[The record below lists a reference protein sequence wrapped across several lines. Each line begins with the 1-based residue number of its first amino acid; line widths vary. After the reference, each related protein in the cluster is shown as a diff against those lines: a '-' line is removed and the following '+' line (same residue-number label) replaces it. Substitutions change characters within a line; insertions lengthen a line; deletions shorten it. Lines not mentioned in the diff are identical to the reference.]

1 MDIDEQENQ
10 LEEMEK
16 VKGSSSL
23 ETLAYGENKRPKA
36 TKESESNQ
44 NIHQDIRICDFCG
57 KTFNGGK
64 ALGGHR
70 RSHLQAMKLDL
81 SKNSIKKNVFEGHTD
96 SGMAAKTVNYDLMA
110 DKLTCCICNKDFP
123 STKSLSGHMRS
134 HPDRDWRGIQPPP
147 IADQNSPSS
156 SSGRSYSE
164 DHEVDDDDDHHH
176 NSSAE
181 TYVRSGVDLLS
192 YVSNWSKSDKRGRKC
207 IGSTEAAQIL
217 MCLSRDKS
225 FFSLNPY
232 QAARSNSCGKEEQ
245 EKHIVEL
252 TESKKTKGGS
262 PGKPFK
268 DSYEVSGKNM
278 KKKKVKNWKKM
289 LRDLEQEDL
298 GLIDDDK
305 GSYKCSDCGKLFPTF
320 QALGGHRSSHNKE
333 KKKQATNAL
342 FVDDEIE
349 EESII
354 KTFPMNGGLDDGHRR
369 CDSTGLV
376 EAPLSSEVV
385 SPGGTDEAKV
395 ASSGEV
401 NQSGQRILD
410 FDLNQPCNL
419 MEDEGIES
427 TFNLL

>member
-36 TKESESNQ
+36 TKESESDQ

-81 SKNSIKKNVFEGHTD
+81 SKNSIKKHVFEGHTD
-96 SGMAAKTVNYDLMA
+96 SGLAAKTVNYDLMA

-134 HPDRDWRGIQPPP
+134 HPDRDWRGIQPPS

-164 DHEVDDDDDHHH
+164 DHEVDDDDDLHH

-181 TYVRSGVDLLS
+181 TYARSGVDLLS

-207 IGSTEAAQIL
+207 IGSTEAAQNL

-225 FFSLNPY
+225 FFSLSPY
-232 QAARSNSCGKEEQ
+232 LAARSNSRGKEEQ

-262 PGKPFK
+262 P
-268 DSYEVSGKNM
+268 
-278 KKKKVKNWKKM
+278 
-289 LRDLEQEDL
+289 EQEDL

-305 GSYKCSDCGKLFPTF
+305 GSYKCSDCGKPFPTF

-376 EAPLSSEVV
+376 EAPTSSEVV
-385 SPGGTDEAKV
+385 SPGGTNEAKV